1 MAGVLDQAVANAN
14 AQASLANRYTDAYY
28 GTQRPLLEKAI
39 NNTNE
44 WGATYAGMAM
54 PAAANTL
61 AAGNTYSNAA
71 TGSGMAAYNALA
83 QDALNYD
90 SAGMQDKLAGE
101 AGAQTRSSIGAARAA
116 NQRQLA
122 SMGVNPNS
130 GRFQTD
136 NSAADGAATAQAM
149 TLARDSAK
157 QLGWNKLAAVS
168 SAGQQYGA
176 LGNATTQLGSTLGTS
191 AMNASQQGLN
201 NQLALGSADQAA
213 LGTANSLLGTSSTTG
228 LSIYDSTMR
237 AQNAANATNAAN
249 TQGWANVIGATGNW
263 LTKNTDT
270 VGNAVSYVGDAASS
284 VGDTLSG
291 WWDTLS
297 ISDERCKEDKQA
309 LDGIDALDV
318 EQWRY
323 KPGVADEGTHIG
335 PYAQDVQREFGD
347 EVAPGGVRLNGPALN
362 HYADDAIR
370 ALMRKVDQ
378 LEALIGKRGQK

>member
-14 AQASLANRYTDAYY
+14 TQASLANTYANAYY

-39 NNTNE
+39 HNTNL
-44 WGATYAGMAM
+44 WGATYADMAM
-54 PAAANTL
+54 PAAAGTL

-71 TGSGMAAYNALA
+71 TGSGMAAYNAMA

-136 NSAADGAATAQAM
+136 SSAADGAATAQAM

-201 NQLALGSADQAA
+201 NQLALGSADQSA

-237 AQNAANATNAAN
+237 AQHAADAANAAN
-249 TQGWANVIGATGNW
+249 TLGWANVAGTAGNW
-263 LTKNTDT
+263 LANNTDK
-270 VGNAVSYVGDAASS
+270 VGNAASA

-291 WWDTLS
+291 WWDM
-297 ISDERCKEDKQA
+297 ISDERCKEDKRA

-347 EVAPGGVRLNGPALN
+347 EAAPGGVRLNSQAMN

-370 ALMRKVDQ
+370 ELLRKVDQ
-378 LEALIGKRGQK
+378 LETSIGKRGRG